1 MVEQLGYMIPTD
13 APPPPKPDQKL
24 NPLRHKSMQKLRK
37 VIKSFGP
44 SSLGKRGKDNTDG
57 VEVFIN
63 IESL

>member
-24 NPLRHKSMQKLRK
+24 NPLRHKSMQKLCK

-57 VEVFIN
+57 VEVNFYKY
-63 IESL
+63 